1 MTLRSVDM
9 KIIKGIGVGL
19 AIGLIAVGV
28 MLLLVSAIL
37 LSSDVTI
44 AKLNLW
50 GKVILSAGVL
60 VAGTV
65 ASIIIGK
72 TGWLMGLA
80 TGGLYWVLIT
90 VLSWLFGADSSNL
103 FSLSALGLSALLS
116 LLGGMLGSLLAGK
129 R

>member
-1 MTLRSVDM
+1 M
-9 KIIKGIGVGL
+9 KIVKGIGVGL

-50 GKVILSAGVL
+50 GKVILSAGAL

>member
-1 MTLRSVDM
+1 M
-9 KIIKGIGVGL
+9 KIVKGIGVGL

-50 GKVILSAGVL
+50 GKVILSAGAL

-80 TGGLYWVLIT
+80 TGGLYWILIT
-90 VLSWLFGADSSNL
+90 ALSWLFGADSSNL
-103 FSLSALGLSALLS
+103 FSLSALGFSALFS

>member
-1 MTLRSVDM
+1 M

>member
-1 MTLRSVDM
+1 M
-9 KIIKGIGVGL
+9 KIVKGIGVGL

-44 AKLNLW
+44 SKLNLW
-50 GKVILSAGVL
+50 GKVILSAGAL

-90 VLSWLFGADSSNL
+90 ALSWLFGTDSANL
-103 FSLSALGLSALLS
+103 FSLSALGFSALLS
-116 LLGGMLGSLLAGK
+116 LLGGMLGSLLAG
-129 R
+129 RR

>member
-1 MTLRSVDM
+1 M
-9 KIIKGIGVGL
+9 KIVKGIGVGL

-44 AKLNLW
+44 SKLNLW
-50 GKVILSAGVL
+50 GKVILSAGAL

-90 VLSWLFGADSSNL
+90 AFSWLFGTDSANL
-103 FSLSALGLSALLS
+103 FSLSALGFSALLS